1 MHFDLNLEDI
11 NIHFYKES
19 FCPQKPTIIFLH
31 DSFGCTTLWRDF
43 PSKLAAATE
52 CNILIYDRQGY
63 GKSDRMEKVERSI
76 DYLEKEAIFLNKIIQ
91 KIDLQYVILFGHSDG
106 GSIAL
111 LAAAK
116 YPERIKGVI
125 TEGAHVF
132 VEDITRKGIKNSI
145 PGYEKGMLK
154 SRLQK
159 YHGNKADDVFYSW
172 SNTWLSKEYASW
184 NIEHFLPLIG
194 CPVFVIQGENDEFGS
209 IAQVYKIII
218 KVSGISEAFIVPSA
232 AHSPHKEC
240 PEMIIS
246 AVENFIKNRV
256 LFSLPL

>member
-19 FCPQKPTIIFLH
+19 FYPQKPTIIFLH

-125 TEGAHVF
+125 
-132 VEDITRKGIKNSI
+132 N
-145 PGYEKGMLK
+145 
-154 SRLQK
+154 
-159 YHGNKADDVFYSW
+159 
-172 SNTWLSKEYASW
+172 LSS
-184 NIEHFLPLIG
+184 
-194 CPVFVIQGENDEFGS
+194 V
-209 IAQVYKIII
+209 
-218 KVSGISEAFIVPSA
+218 
-232 AHSPHKEC
+232 
-240 PEMIIS
+240 
-246 AVENFIKNRV
+246 
-256 LFSLPL
+256 